1 MVTPARNPMFT
12 DVDLKKLTDYDVNLV
27 KPALLFADKVNL
39 VSYRIDLQA
48 QVVSDAFQN
57 TGMPIRYIYAYAS
70 LTRWNDE
77 KELERLGMSP
87 NMLCSREDAEALF
100 ENRMDYLEFA
110 QKYNDQIKERQ
121 RLVAQILRA
130 RRDSLVS
137 DELDMAIN
145 RKLLECSAWH
155 LDMPSPYQ
163 LSWTQVQKSF
173 GAGAVAGL
181 LERLG
186 TATGVPLLEPGAHLQ
201 LSQVLGHD
209 RIVQAVHHHDA
220 LRMPVAVASAVTSS
234 LPGMNEL
241 SIGEII
247 DLRESLANYLPAFRA
262 AMIKLSEEVSKQTQ
276 PDLIPLASEIDLY
289 WQRDIAPVLQ
299 EINHE
304 VSRARYPRKL
314 LSAFSSDK
322 AALAGTA
329 SAVMLAAG
337 SVFAG
342 AGALIPAAA
351 AAAFPFVKA
360 LNDAL
365 HSRDDVRKNR
375 LYFLYAV
382 QKRIDQRRKP

>member
-1 MVTPARNPMFT
+1 MFT
-12 DVDLKKLTDYDVNLV
+12 DIDLKKLTDYDVNLI

-48 QVVSDAFQN
+48 QVASDAFQN
-57 TGMPIRYIYAYAS
+57 TGMPIRYIYAYA
-70 LTRWNDE
+70 LLARWNDE
-77 KELERLGMSP
+77 KQLEQLGMSP

-100 ENRMDYLEFA
+100 EKRMDYLDFA
-110 QKYNDQIKERQ
+110 QKYNDQIKEHQ
-121 RLVAQILRA
+121 RLVARILRA
-130 RRDSLVS
+130 RRDSLLS
-137 DELDMAIN
+137 DELDMAISRN
-145 RKLLECSAWH
+145 LLECSAWH
-155 LDMPSPYQ
+155 IDMPSPYQ
-163 LSWTQVQKSF
+163 LSWTEVQKSF
-173 GAGAVAGL
+173 GSGAVAGL

-186 TATGVPLLEPGAHLQ
+186 TTTGVPLLEPGAHLQ
-201 LSQVLGHD
+201 LGQVLGHD
-209 RIVQAVHHHDA
+209 RIVQAVRHHDA
-220 LRMPVAVASAVTSS
+220 LRIPVAVASAVTSS

-247 DLRESLANYLPAFRA
+247 DLREALDDYLPAFRA
-262 AMIKLSEEVSKQTQ
+262 AMIKLSEEVSKKTQ

-342 AGALIPAAA
+342 AGTLIPAAA

-382 QKRIDQRRKP
+382 QKRIGQRRKR